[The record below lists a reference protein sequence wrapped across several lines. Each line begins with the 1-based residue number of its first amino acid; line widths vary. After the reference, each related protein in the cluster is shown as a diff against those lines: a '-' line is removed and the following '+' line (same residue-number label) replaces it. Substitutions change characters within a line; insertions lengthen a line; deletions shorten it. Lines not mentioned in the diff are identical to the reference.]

1 MGYQSIAALTA
12 AAFSIVITLSLFFYS
27 TRFESKHQSD
37 KNDEH

>member
-12 AAFSIVITLSLFFYS
+12 AAVSVVVTLTLFFYS

-37 KNDEH
+37 KHDEH